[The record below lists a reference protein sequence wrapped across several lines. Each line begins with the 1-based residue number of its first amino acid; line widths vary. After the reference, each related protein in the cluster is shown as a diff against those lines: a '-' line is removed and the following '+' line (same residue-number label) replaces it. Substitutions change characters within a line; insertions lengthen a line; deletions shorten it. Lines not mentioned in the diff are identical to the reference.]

1 MGNTLDRSSRAD
13 TETRVTPLK
22 TVLIGLGAGPEKILL
37 PGLTSLPEIDLVA
50 ACDLDSGTRD
60 RVARRW
66 HIPKSYSD
74 ASEMLEAE
82 KPDLVV
88 IGTPPKTH
96 YKFSLLALEQG
107 AHLLC
112 EKPFMTS
119 LAEAD
124 EVLTKARQCQRW
136 VGVNSQYYQMPIY
149 RRLQTAL
156 DRDEAGRL
164 YQIDAWQHMYLLP
177 NEEGGWKADLMPRRV
192 LLEFGTHAI
201 DLICRFFGNYPEAV
215 SARIARAR
223 HDIDADVCITVR
235 LDFPGDRVAN
245 LVFNRM
251 SYSPM
256 RYFEMRLN
264 CEKAALRAS
273 LGGLARLD
281 LGWNSHTRRPK
292 VRWSLTRG
300 GEARLE
306 RDGDSKLIS
315 KQDDAA
321 FGSAAALHLAG
332 FAQAILQGREQDVY
346 MDTSRKMLQVLLA
359 CYESAENCGTL
370 ITL

>member
-1 MGNTLDRSSRAD
+1 MTAD
-13 TETRVTPLK
+13 TVINKTPLR

-37 PGLTSLPEIDLVA
+37 PSLTSLNEINLVA
-50 ACDLDSGTRD
+50 ACDSSAAVRD
-60 RVARRW
+60 RVARYWR
-66 HIPKSYSD
+66 IPKTYAD
-74 ASEMLEAE
+74 ANEMVTVE

-88 IGTPPKTH
+88 VGTPPKTH
-96 YKFSLLALEQG
+96 HKLSLLALDNG

-124 EVLTKARQCQRW
+124 EVLAKARQFHRL

-156 DRDEAGRL
+156 DRNEAGRL
-164 YQIDAWQHMYLLP
+164 FQIDAWQHMYLLP

-201 DLICRFFGNYPEAV
+201 DLICHFFGGYPEAV
-215 SARIARAR
+215 SARIAKVRQ
-223 HDIDADVCITVR
+223 DIDADVCINVR

-245 LVFNRM
+245 IVFNRM
-251 SYSPM
+251 SHSPM

-281 LGWNSHTRRPK
+281 LGWNSQNRRPK
-292 VRWSLTRG
+292 ARLSLTRG

-306 RDGDSKLIS
+306 HGGGSKLLIRQ
-315 KQDDAA
+315 QDTAY
-321 FGSAAALHLAG
+321 GLAAARHIAG
-332 FAQAILQGREQDVY
+332 FAQSIQQGSQTDDY
-346 MDTSRKMLQVLLA
+346 MESSRKVLQILLA
-359 CYESAENCGTL
+359 CYESAENHGTL
-370 ITL
+370 VTL

>member
-1 MGNTLDRSSRAD
+1 MITGNILDRSAQTD
-13 TETRVTPLK
+13 TMRPLK

-37 PGLTSLPEIDLVA
+37 PGLTSLPEINLVA
-50 ACDLDSGTRD
+50 ACDLDHGTRD
-60 RVARRW
+60 RVAGRW
-66 HIPKSYSD
+66 HIPRTYGD
-74 ASEMLEAE
+74 AGEMLAAE
-82 KPDLVV
+82 KPELVV
-88 IGTPPKTH
+88 VGTPPKTH
-96 YKFSLLALEQG
+96 YQFSLLALEHG
-107 AHLLC
+107 AHVLC
-112 EKPFMTS
+112 EKPFMIS
-119 LAEAD
+119 SAEAD
-124 EVLTKARQCQRW
+124 EVWTKARQCQRW

-156 DRDEAGRL
+156 DQDDVGRL
-164 YQIDAWQHMYLLP
+164 FQIDAWQHMVLLP

-201 DLICRFFGNYPEAV
+201 DLICRYFGDYPEAV

-223 HDIDADVCITVR
+223 QDINADVCINVR
-235 LDFPGDRVAN
+235 LDFPGDRIAN
-245 LVFNRM
+245 IVFNRM
-251 SYSPM
+251 SHAPT

-281 LGWNSHTRRPK
+281 LGWNSEARRPK

-306 RDGDSKLIS
+306 RGGDSKLLA
-315 KQDDAA
+315 KQADAA
-321 FGSAAALHLAG
+321 FGSAAALHIAG
-332 FAQAILQGREQDVY
+332 FAQAILQQIQQDVY
-346 MDTSRKMLQVLLA
+346 MENGRKILQILLA

>member
-1 MGNTLDRSSRAD
+1 MQ
-13 TETRVTPLK
+13 LK
-22 TVLIGLGAGPEKILL
+22 TVLIGLGAGPERILL
-37 PGLTSLPEIDLVA
+37 PGLTSLQEVNLAD
-50 ACDLDSGTRD
+50 ACDLNADARNRAARTWRIPRTYRD
-60 RVARRW
+60 V
-66 HIPKSYSD
+66 
-74 ASEMLEAE
+74 SEMLDAE
-82 KPDLVV
+82 KPELVV
-88 IGTPPKTH
+88 VGTPPKTH
-96 YKFSLLALEQG
+96 HKFSMLALDHQ

-124 EVLTKARQCQRW
+124 EVLAKARQVQRL

-156 DRDEAGRL
+156 DQGEAGRL
-164 YQIDAWQHMYLLP
+164 YQIDAWQHMFLLP

-201 DLICRFFGNYPEAV
+201 DLICRFFGAYPEAV
-215 SARIARAR
+215 SARIAKAR
-223 HDIDADVCITVR
+223 QDIDADVCINVR
-235 LDFPGDRVAN
+235 LDFPGDRIAN
-245 LVFNRM
+245 IVFNRM
-251 SYSPM
+251 SHSPT

-281 LGWNSHTRRPK
+281 LGWNSQSHRPK
-292 VRWSLTRG
+292 ARLSLTRG

-306 RDGDSKLIS
+306 QSGSSRLLVR
-315 KQDDAA
+315 QADAA
-321 FGSAAALHLAG
+321 FGQASARHIAG
-332 FAQAILQGREQDVY
+332 FVHSIQQGTQPKGYTE
-346 MDTSRKMLQVLLA
+346 TSRKILQIILF
-359 CYESAENCGTL
+359 CYESAEKSGAL

>member
-1 MGNTLDRSSRAD
+1 MGKHLDRSARTDKA
-13 TETRVTPLK
+13 TNVTPLK

-37 PGLTSLPEIDLVA
+37 PGLTSLPEISLVA
-50 ACDLDSGTRD
+50 ACDLDSGTRN
-60 RVARRW
+60 RVGQHW
-66 HIPKSYSD
+66 HFPKTYGD
-74 ASEMLEAE
+74 ASEMLSVE

-88 IGTPPKTH
+88 VGTPPKTH
-96 YKFSLLALEQG
+96 HKFGLLALEHG

-124 EVLTKARQCQRW
+124 EVLAKARQCQRW

-149 RRLQTAL
+149 QRLQTAL
-156 DRDEAGRL
+156 DRGEAGRL

-201 DLICRFFGNYPEAV
+201 DLICRFFDGYPEAV
-215 SARIARAR
+215 SARVARAR
-223 HDIDADVCITVR
+223 QDINADVCINVR
-235 LDFPGDRVAN
+235 LDFPADRVAN
-245 LVFNRM
+245 IVFNRM

-281 LGWNSHTRRPK
+281 VGWNSQIRRPK

-306 RDGDSKLIS
+306 RDGDSKLIA
-315 KQDDAA
+315 KQQDAA
-321 FGSAAALHLAG
+321 FGSAAALHIAG

-346 MDTSRKMLQVLLA
+346 METSRKILQVLLA

-370 ITL
+370 VTL